1 VKQRAVYPMH
11 ILFIDESGTPPSPDK
26 PKNKY
31 FVIGGVI
38 IPEDQWHSV
47 RDALMGMK
55 VRRRL
60 RGELK
65 WRYFAPGNDDDANPM
80 RKLSQPERDSVRE
93 EIYHIIT
100 NHRFVRSIVCVA
112 SVEAAFALP
121 SIQTREDLY
130 LGTYKP
136 VSERFQYYL
145 QDLSRTNKKTEYGI
159 VVTDHRGAE
168 DDHRFR
174 LHHQKLLYSPGK
186 SISTYRNLIEGLFVH
201 PSNMSVGIQLADL
214 VASAVWRKFERND
227 DRWYRMAEPSF
238 RRSSKGVVDGY
249 GLVRF
254 PKDGWVYG
262 TPGETVVPT

>member
-1 VKQRAVYPMH
+1 MH

-100 NHRFVRSIVCVA
+100 NHRSVRFIVCVA

-121 SIQTREDLY
+121 SIQAREDLY

-145 QDLSRTNKKTEYGI
+145 FQGPT
-159 VVTDHRGAE
+159 
-168 DDHRFR
+168 
-174 LHHQKLLYSPGK
+174 
-186 SISTYRNLIEGLFVH
+186 
-201 PSNMSVGIQLADL
+201 
-214 VASAVWRKFERND
+214 RKPNTGS
-227 DRWYRMAEPSF
+227 W
-238 RRSSKGVVDGY
+238 
-249 GLVRF
+249 
-254 PKDGWVYG
+254 
-262 TPGETVVPT
+262 